1 MKIKIRGYE
10 LDPWQEEVVYASDK
24 YTLLLAGAGT
34 GKTFTILGKIKYLI
48 TSLNYQEEDIL
59 CISFTN
65 MATKQLK
72 EMLAQEGYQKICVL
86 TFHKLA
92 LLFLKD
98 FNYSFVDSSNLL
110 AFIIDEFFNYHV
122 SNYPLLQKMILRHF
136 HIFSLSKVKSYQM
149 FLKSKHYLKMQKLII
164 KIILLN
170 KSNAKGF
177 RDYYNNIAKYASSNY
192 LVAYLTLIIYYIYQV
207 ECESANMIDFD
218 DILYQAIDKIKTSKL
233 KLWRFV
239 LVDEYQDTSYLR
251 FLFLK
256 ELLVK
261 SKAKLLAVGDDYQ
274 SIYRFTGCDLSLF
287 LNFSSWFA
295 EASIKKIEKTYRNS
309 QELINIASS
318 FIMKNKKQ
326 LKKEL
331 VSDKHLQ
338 KPIKIVF
345 TFNKKRAF
353 EKLVNIIPGTL
364 LVLGRNNFDIYS
376 FLNSNFR
383 LENNKIDYCR
393 ATDKLIYYLTVH
405 KAKGLEED
413 NVLVINNEDALYGFP
428 NQVVDAKILKDFYPQ
443 DNFLYEEERRLFY
456 VALTRT
462 RNNVYLLTT
471 FNPSC
476 FIKELLK
483 DYPLEIEK
491 IFI

>member
-1 MKIKIRGYE
+1 M
-10 LDPWQEEVVYASDK
+10 
-24 YTLLLAGAGT
+24 LAGAGT

-110 AFIIDEFFNYHV
+110 TFIIDEFFNYHV

-136 HIFSLSKVKSYQM
+136 HIFSLSKVKSYQK

-218 DILYQAIDKIKTSKL
+218 DMLYQAIDPMIKTSKL
-233 KLWRFV
+233 RLWRFI
-239 LVDEYQDTSYLR
+239 LVDEFQDTSYLR

-274 SIYRFTGCDLSLF
+274 SIYRFTGCDLSVTFFKLF
-287 LNFSSWFA
+287 FPGLL
-295 EASIKKIEKTYRNS
+295 KHLLKR
-309 QELINIASS
+309 
-318 FIMKNKKQ
+318 
-326 LKKEL
+326 LKKLIE
-331 VSDKHLQ
+331 
-338 KPIKIVF
+338 
-345 TFNKKRAF
+345 
-353 EKLVNIIPGTL
+353 TL
-364 LVLGRNNFDIYS
+364 KN
-376 FLNSNFR
+376 
-383 LENNKIDYCR
+383 
-393 ATDKLIYYLTVH
+393 
-405 KAKGLEED
+405 
-413 NVLVINNEDALYGFP
+413 
-428 NQVVDAKILKDFYPQ
+428 
-443 DNFLYEEERRLFY
+443 
-456 VALTRT
+456 
-462 RNNVYLLTT
+462 
-471 FNPSC
+471 
-476 FIKELLK
+476 
-483 DYPLEIEK
+483 
-491 IFI
+491 